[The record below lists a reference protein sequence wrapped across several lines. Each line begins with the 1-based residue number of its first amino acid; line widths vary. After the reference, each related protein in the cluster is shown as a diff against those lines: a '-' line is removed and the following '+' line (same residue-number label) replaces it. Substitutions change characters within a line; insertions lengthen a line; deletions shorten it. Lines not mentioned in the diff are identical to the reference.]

1 MCRYTRVSQSSVDT
15 SDGLQLKFH
24 PHSLKSSVVSKKRL
38 RDARHSASVRATQ
51 QFVTSTLDESKT
63 QALHDIIAK
72 PIRDVDDR
80 ANDSSLSDDGDF
92 QSTVRRLVR
101 VVILEAEEYTNATGE
116 AAGYRRC
123 YGHTNQTGPV
133 VCF

>member
-1 MCRYTRVSQSSVDT
+1 M
-15 SDGLQLKFH
+15 
-24 PHSLKSSVVSKKRL
+24 VSKKRL

-51 QFVTSTLDESKT
+51 QSVTSTLDESKT
-63 QALHDIIAK
+63 RALHDIIAK
-72 PIRDVDDR
+72 PVRDLDDR
-80 ANDSSLSDDGDF
+80 ANDSSLSEHGDI

-116 AAGYRRC
+116 AAWYRRC
-123 YGHTNQTGPV
+123 HNHTSQTGPV